1 MENPVIQ
8 TKNNRGVRVLF
19 AVCAAFAAAFFALHS
34 YESAVCRAAVYGG
47 PRIESTVISCV
58 GLILS
63 AAVAFVGARL
73 LKTKRLITLS
83 PIIAMFGLIVSLLP
97 TIIHTWYT
105 FNRFLYIGA
114 VNLYVPCFILLTAFS
129 AGLAATYRK
138 GWKWQS
144 LPITLVLLALPCITL
159 SVSHSIPQ
167 IAVVFFTWFF
177 FMIAL
182 ARGGRTQTP
191 WYVLAGVS
199 VLFIGLFCYAVFAHA
214 DGVERLSTVFTRG
227 QSDPLGVGYVRS
239 LADQVIRSARIFGAT
254 HEKIMP
260 TNYGTLPLSLYV
272 GRIEF
277 PFELLFVLAKCG
289 WLAFAAFIALQFVIP
304 AALLIASRRAPNSY
318 AKFFAVFVGIYLLGK
333 TGLGVFSLLFSD
345 ISAPLPFFDYNSGAW
360 MDIFLLFTAFT
371 LLIYGETDLPEAER
385 VYDASVPFTAHLR
398 KRIFL
403 WAFEVTDADEPQAKP
418 PRRIEDADKN
428 FAVSGAAAGTGD
440 WRSTQEPPFEIRGVF
455 FEDGKFRRI
464 PEALASQVNQG
475 VFLLHANTAGGRVRF
490 ATDSPVISIHAEL
503 PYVARMPHFALT
515 ASAGFDLY
523 ADNEYRGTFI
533 PPQEMTSNYESTLCF
548 PDAKL
553 RQITIHFPLYSD
565 VSGLWI
571 RLENGASLLP
581 PAPYAD
587 MPPAVYYGSSITQG
601 GCASRP
607 GLAYQNIVS
616 RRLNVD
622 HVNLGFSGSA
632 KGEQVMAEYIAELD
646 MSVFVLDYDHN
657 AESAALLA
665 ATHEP
670 FYKTIRKAHPDIPI
684 LMLSRPKFT
693 LYAEE
698 EERLSVIRA
707 TYDAARAAGDEN
719 VYLLT
724 GKDLMAL
731 AGNEGTVD
739 GCHPND
745 LGFFSMAK
753 AVGDVL
759 EPLLKK

>member
-1 MENPVIQ
+1 M
-8 TKNNRGVRVLF
+8 
-19 AVCAAFAAAFFALHS
+19 S
-34 YESAVCRAAVYGG
+34 
-47 PRIESTVISCV
+47 RIE
-58 GLILS
+58 
-63 AAVAFVGARL
+63 
-73 LKTKRLITLS
+73 
-83 PIIAMFGLIVSLLP
+83 
-97 TIIHTWYT
+97 
-105 FNRFLYIGA
+105 
-114 VNLYVPCFILLTAFS
+114 
-129 AGLAATYRK
+129 
-138 GWKWQS
+138 
-144 LPITLVLLALPCITL
+144 
-159 SVSHSIPQ
+159 
-167 IAVVFFTWFF
+167 
-177 FMIAL
+177 
-182 ARGGRTQTP
+182 
-191 WYVLAGVS
+191 
-199 VLFIGLFCYAVFAHA
+199 
-214 DGVERLSTVFTRG
+214 E
-227 QSDPLGVGYVRS
+227 
-239 LADQVIRSARIFGAT
+239 
-254 HEKIMP
+254 
-260 TNYGTLPLSLYV
+260 
-272 GRIEF
+272 
-277 PFELLFVLAKCG
+277 
-289 WLAFAAFIALQFVIP
+289 
-304 AALLIASRRAPNSY
+304 
-318 AKFFAVFVGIYLLGK
+318 
-333 TGLGVFSLLFSD
+333 
-345 ISAPLPFFDYNSGAW
+345 
-360 MDIFLLFTAFT
+360 
-371 LLIYGETDLPEAER
+371 
-385 VYDASVPFTAHLR
+385 
-398 KRIFL
+398 
-403 WAFEVTDADEPQAKP
+403 
-418 PRRIEDADKN
+418 ADKN
-428 FAVSGAAAGTGD
+428 FAVSGAAAGTGG
-440 WRSTQEPPFEIRGVF
+440 WRSVPEPPFAVHGVYY
-455 FEDGKFRRI
+455 ENGRFRRL
-464 PEALASQVNQG
+464 PEALAAQVNQG
-475 VFLLHANTAGGRVRF
+475 VFLLHAHTAGGRVRF

-503 PYVARMPHFALT
+503 PYVARMPHFSLT
-515 ASAGFDLY
+515 GSAGFDLY

-533 PPQEMTSNYESTLCF
+533 PPQEMTSNYESALCF

-553 RQITIHFPLYSD
+553 RQITIHFPLYSE

-632 KGEQVMAEYIAELD
+632 KGEQVMAEYIAGLT

-693 LYAEE
+693 LAAEE

-707 TYDAARAAGDEN
+707 TYEAARAAGDEN

-759 EPLLKK
+759 EPLLKI